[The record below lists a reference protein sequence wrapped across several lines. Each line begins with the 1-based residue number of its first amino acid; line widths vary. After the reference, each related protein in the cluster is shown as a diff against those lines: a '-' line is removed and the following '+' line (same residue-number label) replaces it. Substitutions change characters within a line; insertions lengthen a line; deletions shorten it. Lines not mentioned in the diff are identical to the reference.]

1 MQKDNSQKDLKEQY
15 KAIGL
20 VIGVAAGAAMSLL
33 FAAVLDSPGL
43 IGVGAVLGVTFCK
56 KIGENLYQRNRE
68 VPLD

>member
-43 IGVGAVLGVTFCK
+43 IGVGAVLGVTFGK
-56 KIGENLYQRNRE
+56 KVGEELNQRNRE